1 VRTRLLCAYMDRSER
16 IHLRV
21 SQQER
26 ERIEKRAESRGQT
39 VSAFLR
45 TAALDGVTF
54 TPNTPEPPKAQPP
67 APTDQLLYCPIT
79 GCAFAARS
87 PQAKC
92 PDHGRKVVI
101 PSSDLNPSRTS
112 HGASDDG

>member
-1 VRTRLLCAYMDRSER
+1 MDKTETVKVRLTPAEKAGMLELAER
-16 IHLRV
+16 RGLSLSAWLRA
-21 SQQER
+21 SGLGLQP
-26 ERIEKRAESRGQT
+26 EKLPA
-39 VSAFLR
+39 
-45 TAALDGVTF
+45 TARPT
-54 TPNTPEPPKAQPP
+54 PPKAQPP
-67 APTDQLLYCPIT
+67 APTGQLLYCPIA

-87 PQAKC
+87 PQATC